1 MPATTAG
8 APRASRFSDGG
19 RTVPRASGGGLCV
32 LVLLSSSSGSAAAG
46 CVAAATEVPTE
57 EAGAPDPVGRE
68 ARAPGPPAPCDLPRG
83 FSAGAPPRFPALP
96 APAIGHRPSAVPGDD
111 AFGRFLRSTVVFC
124 GPDEQAYFVHY
135 RFYLTGPFSGR
146 WLRPPLVQPL

>member
-19 RTVPRASGGGLCV
+19 RTVPRASVGAFRV
-32 LVLLSSSSGSAAAG
+32 LVLFSSWGSVAAG
-46 CVAAATEVPTE
+46 CVAAATDVPPE
-57 EAGAPDPVGRE
+57 EAGAPDPGGGA
-68 ARAPGPPAPCDLPRG
+68 ARAPVPPASCDVPRG
-83 FSAGAPPRFPALP
+83 FSEGAPPRFPAVP
-96 APAIGHRPSAVPGDD
+96 APAIGHRPSAEPGGDV
-111 AFGRFLRSTVVFC
+111 FGRFLRATVVFC
-124 GPDEQAYFVHY
+124 GPDEQPYFLHY